1 MRDYFLRRF
10 LLIPPTL
17 LGITL
22 IVFLITRVVPG
33 GPIER
38 ALMEAR
44 MGDAGGAQTNQIGSG
59 AISEEQMAQL
69 KAYYG
74 FDRPPL
80 EAYLLWLG
88 KVVRGDIGNSY
99 RYNEPVLHIIADRLP
114 VSLLYG
120 LVTTLLVYGVCIPLG
135 IVKAVRHRTWID
147 NVSSAVVFTGYAI
160 PGYALG
166 ALLVVYLSA
175 RLGWFPMQT
184 QSWIELLLSLPIVL
198 WAGLPFFVRGWQ
210 SVVHRSPN
218 MWPLIATG
226 TGAAPLTT
234 PARPRCNPLIPPN
247 PQRVSGA

>member
-44 MGDAGGAQTNQIGSG
+44 MGDTGGAQTNQIGSG

-74 FDRPPL
+74 FDKPPL

-88 KVVRGDIGNSY
+88 KVVRGDLGNSY

-120 LVTTLLVYGVCIPLG
+120 LVTTLLVSTHHNLPQHLRFVLLG
-135 IVKAVRHRTWID
+135 CGIRTTQYSYLVIIIVRQ
-147 NVSSAVVFTGYAI
+147 Y
-160 PGYALG
+160 
-166 ALLVVYLSA
+166 
-175 RLGWFPMQT
+175 
-184 QSWIELLLSLPIVL
+184 
-198 WAGLPFFVRGWQ
+198 
-210 SVVHRSPN
+210 
-218 MWPLIATG
+218 
-226 TGAAPLTT
+226 TT
-234 PARPRCNPLIPPN
+234 H
-247 PQRVSGA
+247 